1 MAAIGI
7 NGVGCLKRLTL
18 QKFED
23 GKRRKRGGGGA
34 VRVGELGQPIC
45 QDAVRSEIRACPI
58 E

>member
-23 GKRRKRGGGGA
+23 GKRRKRGGGGLL
-34 VRVGELGQPIC
+34 ELENS
-45 QDAVRSEIRACPI
+45 ASLFAKTL
-58 E
+58 